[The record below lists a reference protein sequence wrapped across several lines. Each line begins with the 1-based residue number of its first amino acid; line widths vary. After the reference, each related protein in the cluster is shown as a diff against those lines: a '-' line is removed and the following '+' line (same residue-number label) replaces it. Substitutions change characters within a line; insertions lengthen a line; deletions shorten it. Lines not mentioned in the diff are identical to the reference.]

1 MKKKLV
7 SVLLSAAMAATL
19 LAGCGNSDST
29 DTEAS
34 SEPATEATSEA
45 ETEADTSAAEPEA
58 EETGSVEAEELPEAV
73 YYYSFDAADDSDSI
87 HAVKQD
93 TLQETSAEKLTLT
106 DGEKTY
112 ISGVKGDALYVNGN
126 TGYKLTDVNG
136 VGDTYTV
143 SFWVYSTRYADYM
156 PAIQFGPDVYGDN
169 TGCANWVNITTTTF
183 SDDAVSAFP
192 TIWSRN
198 ETDDT
203 WPFIVEAAGNNR
215 LKEWTNITLVVDGTR
230 TSTDG
235 TMLVADLY
243 INGELLVRT
252 DADGNVAE
260 TLVSKGCM
268 DASDY
273 FDFLVGVNYWDSVFK
288 GAFDELYIFDQALTA
303 GQALTLY
310 QMGDPTVEFEE
321 PDRVVEVTATEDAL
335 YTLGTTDLTAAFWSD
350 WTPTTEIK
358 DGETKEIT
366 LKNYSDGANSW
377 DNFVIGFVNEASD
390 GSSNPN
396 EADGYQEYAITRAD
410 LFSWGGE
417 GFDESTSEYTYSWGN
432 WDTWRTSVMVDT
444 DVSMSITRSGSDLTI
459 NYDFVDY
466 NGTDNTATAV
476 LHTTL
481 TADDPCYFFFTNEA
495 SYVEIYS
502 IKDAISI
509 TPDESAIAT
518 IGNTDYT
525 NAWWT
530 EWTDAVELADGAT
543 KTVVLNNYSDG
554 VNNYDNYVVGFEN
567 EATVAGTDPNTN
579 VDTHIEYAMVR
590 ADAYG
595 WDDAEFTYETNWGD
609 DWATWLE
616 SMKSAQVTL
625 VISRN
630 GNVITVDAT
639 AVCSNGNTYTNL
651 TTVSSNVLTA
661 ADPLY
666 FFITGEECYIEIL
679 SIE

>member
-7 SVLLSAAMAATL
+7 SVLLTAAMAATM
-19 LAGCGNSDST
+19 LAGCGGSDST
-29 DTEAS
+29 NTES
-34 SEPATEATSEA
+34 SEATSEPTSEATSEA
-45 ETEADTSAAEPEA
+45 DTSSA
-58 EETGSVEAEELPEAV
+58 VEAEAIPEAV

-87 HAVKQD
+87 HAVNQD
-93 TLQETSAEKLTLT
+93 TTQSTSAEILTLK
-106 DGEKTY
+106 DGDKTY
-112 ISGVKGDALYVNGN
+112 IPGVKGEALYVDGN

-143 SFWVYSTRYADYM
+143 SFWVYSTRFSDYM
-156 PAIQFGPDVYGDN
+156 PSVQFGPDVYGDN
-169 TGCANWVNITTTTF
+169 TGNANWVNITKTTF

-198 ETDDT
+198 QTDDT
-203 WPFIVEAAGNNR
+203 WPFIVEAEGKDR
-215 LKEWTNITLVVDGTR
+215 LKEWTNITLVVDGSK
-230 TSTDG
+230 TSADG
-235 TMLVADLY
+235 TMLIGNLY

-252 DADGNVAE
+252 DSDGNAVE
-260 TLVSKGCM
+260 TLVAKGCM

-273 FDFLVGVNYWDSVFK
+273 FDFLIGVNYWDSVFK

-303 GQALTLY
+303 GQVATLY
-310 QMGDPTVEFEE
+310 QMGDTSVEFEE
-321 PDRVVEVTATEDAL
+321 PDRVVEVKTSDNAL
-335 YTLGTTDLTAAFWSD
+335 YTLGSTDLTAGFWTD

-366 LKNYSDGANSW
+366 LKNYSDGGETW
-377 DNFVIGFVNEASD
+377 HNFLIGFVNEANTEAHVD
-390 GSSNPN
+390 PN
-396 EADGYQEYAITRAD
+396 TTKTDAHVEWAITRAD
-410 LFSWGGE
+410 LYTWGLGIDDANDEE
-417 GFDESTSEYTYSWGN
+417 GVNTVYTHDWGN
-432 WDTWRTSVMVDT
+432 WDTWKNSVMVDS
-444 DVSMSITRSGSDLTI
+444 DVTVSITRSGSDLI
-459 NYDFVDY
+459 LNYDFVDY
-466 NGTDNTATAV
+466 NGTDNTATAT
-476 LHTTL
+476 LHTQL
-481 TADDPCYFFFTNEA
+481 TANDPCYFFFTNEA

-502 IKDAISI
+502 IKDAVTI
-509 TPDESAIAT
+509 TPDPNAIAT
-518 IGNTDYT
+518 LGNTDFT
-525 NAWWT
+525 NGWWT

-579 VDTHIEYAMVR
+579 VDTHVEYAMVR

-595 WDDAEFTYETNWGD
+595 WDDADFTYDTNWGD

-639 AVCSNGNTYTNL
+639 AVCSNGNTYTNV

-661 ADPLY
+661 SDPLY